1 MNDINIEEYEKVKPK
16 CYFVRYKSMKSAGF
30 SICTEQRCVSF
41 LTMSEA
47 EDYAKKIR
55 YARSFLG
62 DELKGTYYRVE
73 VGSFDEQFNHQG

>member
-1 MNDINIEEYEKVKPK
+1 MNDLNIEEYEKVKPK
-16 CYFVRYKSMKSAGF
+16 CYFVRYKSMSSVSF
-30 SICTEQRCVSF
+30 NIFTEQRCVSF

-62 DELKGTYYRVE
+62 DELSDIHCRVE
-73 VGSFDEQFNHQG
+73 VGSFDEQFNQQG